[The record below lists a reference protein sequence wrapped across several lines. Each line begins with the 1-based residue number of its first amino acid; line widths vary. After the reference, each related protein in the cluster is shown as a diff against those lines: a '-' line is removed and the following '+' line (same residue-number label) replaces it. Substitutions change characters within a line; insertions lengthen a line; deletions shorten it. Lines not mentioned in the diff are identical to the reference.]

1 MFYLLFDVFEMLK
14 RVSTETG
21 SEKMSFKDTSRIFY
35 EPFKVSFHC
44 ILGSRSQI
52 IMG

>member
-1 MFYLLFDVFEMLK
+1 MFYLFDVLEILK
-14 RVSTETG
+14 RMSTETG
-21 SEKMSFKDTSRIFY
+21 SETMSFKDTSRIFY